1 MSPASTLLEKSS
13 LTEAEVAKA
22 LGLEGISLTDFN
34 PYASGVDADNAL
46 AFEKVA
52 TQVITTVK
60 AISAAAQ
67 GSGAAAEAAS
77 NAAFSSVIS
86 VVSAKATAGETLDLS
101 SATDLSAIQTQ
112 AATDLIAVSGVDAT
126 SFNAVLGTAIT
137 AVGNI
142 NTQVAAITDTDLTAS
157 ATKGLFAT
165 ADFLS
170 TQVLNAATAEKAVAG
185 SGLADIT
192 LAVEANVTS
201 MAASASSN
209 AAPSDLLISSSTL
222 DENSAGSVTFT
233 GVDDSTSA
241 FTFAL
246 SGEDAASFTIDSAT
260 GVVTLVSTADYETK
274 SSYSII
280 ITIKDD
286 AAVPLSYSESFTLTV
301 NDIDEAPTLTAT
313 GGTVVEDSGSYVVS
327 GTLAGVDPEG
337 GDLTYNAETFSGQYG
352 DLKLDSST
360 GAYTYTLNNDSAAVQ
375 ALGADETL
383 TETFSVSV
391 SDGTATTS
399 ENLSFTITG
408 VADTSLASP
417 TAGALTEDDAKTTV
431 AGTLTGTDPE
441 GDTLTYAIAGSIEVD
456 GVYTATGTYG
466 TLTVNKTSGD
476 YTYTL
481 DNSDADTDA
490 IAAGST
496 VDETFTVRTTDGSN
510 RASQVLTITITGTND
525 TPVLTVPSGGSLTE
539 GASTTTVTDTL
550 SATDAEAGSL
560 TFSIIGETASAGVY
574 SVTGTYGSISLN
586 ASTGAYTY
594 TLNNSDA
601 DTVALTGADSVTETF
616 SVAVEDADG
625 ASATGSLSFSIAG
638 SGITI
643 TTIETDNKV
652 NATEASDGFTIS
664 GRGNVGETLT
674 LSFSTTDLTLFGNT
688 ATVDSNGDGDC
699 CYRWRYSKH
708 G

>member
-1 MSPASTLLEKSS
+1 MKYSRKFYVGTSPLGLLALSACGGGSSSGTSTTTLSGNAVLGPLQSAIAFIDYDGSGTLNTATEPYTFTDSDGGFSLSSTKGTQKVVVTTNSATAANLPISAIDGSSGTSLSGITLTAPSGAAVLSPASTLLEKSS

-466 TLTVNKTSGD
+466 TQL
-476 YTYTL
+476 
-481 DNSDADTDA
+481 
-490 IAAGST
+490 
-496 VDETFTVRTTDGSN
+496 
-510 RASQVLTITITGTND
+510 
-525 TPVLTVPSGGSLTE
+525 
-539 GASTTTVTDTL
+539 
-550 SATDAEAGSL
+550 
-560 TFSIIGETASAGVY
+560 
-574 SVTGTYGSISLN
+574 
-586 ASTGAYTY
+586 
-594 TLNNSDA
+594 
-601 DTVALTGADSVTETF
+601 
-616 SVAVEDADG
+616 
-625 ASATGSLSFSIAG
+625 
-638 SGITI
+638 
-643 TTIETDNKV
+643 
-652 NATEASDGFTIS
+652 
-664 GRGNVGETLT
+664 
-674 LSFSTTDLTLFGNT
+674 
-688 ATVDSNGDGDC
+688 
-699 CYRWRYSKH
+699 
-708 G
+708 